1 MSVAKFST
9 KLVVPLVTVA
19 QLMLGCMA
27 IDSDP
32 SSEPTE
38 LGIATQSATSTTIV
52 VRARGTSGSES
63 VTLKVGGTSVVT
75 WTLTTAMVETTY
87 TTSLTGNVT
96 FHFNNDASGRDVQCD
111 YIKVN
116 GVTRQAE
123 AQSTN
128 TGSWNSAQGTCGGVP
143 SEWLHCGGY
152 IDFGSVSSNSIPSKW
167 VGTWGTS
174 PYLTESGNMPPVAL
188 SNNTLRQVVRVSI
201 GGSKVR
207 LKFSNQWGNA
217 PLVMQSVHL
226 AVSTGGSAINTST
239 DKVVTFGG
247 SQSVTVAAGSTVTS
261 DTLVYS
267 LPALTNMAITT
278 YFGSVPSALTGHP
291 GSRTTSYIKTG
302 NAVSVQTMS
311 APSTTDH
318 WYVITGIDIGTDD
331 TTYKSAIGF
340 GDSIT
345 DGRGTTTNAQN
356 RWTDLFATLLQGN
369 SATTKVGMLN
379 QGIGG
384 TLVSGSGLSRFDR
397 DVLGQSGTRYVVILY
412 GINDIIY
419 GGASAATVTNAYKTL
434 ISKAHASNLLA
445 YGGTILPFGSNSSYT
460 ASFESVRQ
468 TVNSWIKSTTVANG
482 GFDRVID
489 FDAALRDPSNQTK
502 LLSTYD
508 SGDGL
513 HPGPAG
519 YQKMADTINVSY
531 FTN

>member
-1 MSVAKFST
+1 MFA
-9 KLVVPLVTVA
+9 VTQFV
-19 QLMLGCMA
+19 LGCMA
-27 IDSDP
+27 GDP
-32 SSEPTE
+32 ELSSEPSD
-38 LGIATQSATSTTIV
+38 LGTVTQGATSTTIV
-52 VRARGTSGSES
+52 VRAKGSSGSES
-63 VTLKVGGTSVVT
+63 VTLKIGGTTVAT

-87 TTSLTGNVT
+87 TSSLTGNVT

-128 TGSWNSAQGTCGGVP
+128 TGAWNSAQSTCGGVS

-152 IDFGSVSSNSIPSKW
+152 IDFGSVSSSSTPSKW
-167 VGTWGTS
+167 VGTWGAS
-174 PYLTESGNMPPVAL
+174 PYLTESSNMPPVAL
-188 SNNTLRQVVRVSI
+188 SNNTIRQVVRVSI
-201 GGSKVR
+201 GGSKIR

-226 AVSTGGSAINTST
+226 AVSTGGSAINSGT
-239 DKVVTFGG
+239 DSIVTFNG

-261 DTLVYS
+261 DTLAYN

-302 NAVSVQTMS
+302 NAVSVQQMS
-311 APSTTDH
+311 SSSTTDH

-331 TTYKSAIGF
+331 TAYKSAIGF

-356 RWTDLFATLLQGN
+356 RWTDLFATRLRAN
-369 SATTKVGMLN
+369 TATSKVGVLN

-384 TLVSGSGLSRFDR
+384 TLVSSSGLSRFDR

-412 GINDIIY
+412 GINDIVY
-419 GGASAATVTNAYKTL
+419 GGASATTVTNAYKTL
-434 ISKAHASNLLA
+434 ISKAHARGLLV
-445 YGGTILPFGSNSSYT
+445 YGGTILPFGSSSSYT
-460 ASFESVRQ
+460 ASLESIRQ
-468 TVNSWIKSTTVANG
+468 TVNTWIKSTTAANG

-489 FDAALRDPSNQTK
+489 FDTALRDPNNKTK

-519 YQKMADTINVSY
+519 YQKMADTINLSY